1 MDYFDYINSI
11 EPNADAKSKIR
22 ASAEKEFYK
31 SKRIKLRQRTA
42 FISAAACFVI
52 FISVFAISSGM
63 ATAKGTDGE
72 VLGSNEFINVNATY
86 YCKCIHH
93 ITVNGEEYGFA
104 VGNHDDEISKNSN
117 GDVIIRKS
125 ELGKRICTID
135 EMKLCTPE
143 KLNKEFYNVDIY
155 EYKTTSLNTYVIA
168 ETEDGEY
175 FLFGKLNGWNNYE
188 D

>member
-1 MDYFDYINSI
+1 MDYFEYINSI
-11 EPNADAKSKIR
+11 EPRADAKSKIK
-22 ASAEKEFYK
+22 ASAEQEFYK

-42 FISAAACFVI
+42 FISVAACFVI
-52 FISVFAISSGM
+52 FISVFAISGGM
-63 ATAKGTDGE
+63 ATAKSTNGE
-72 VLGSNEFINVNATY
+72 VLESNEFVNVNATY

-93 ITVNGEEYGFA
+93 ITVNGEEYGFTFA
-104 VGNHDDEISKNSN
+104 NGDDEISKNLS

-125 ELGKRICTID
+125 ELGKKICTID
-135 EMKLCTPE
+135 EMKLCTRE

-175 FLFGKLNGWNNYE
+175 FLFGRLTGWNNYE